1 MEGISF
7 RETACGLSLP
17 PFHGS
22 QLKSGVA
29 LENCPLLSSFSIL
42 VFPPFLSS
50 PPFPV
55 HSAGQH
61 IFLPYHQEIASDRGS
76 VASPL
81 SSVHPILI
89 TMSNQWGSERR
100 SRQAGDRFKIQFARR
115 KQAAKMLVCPPE
127 LPIGRLTDKEVV
139 GASERRSLE
148 GGFARI

>member
-7 RETACGLSLP
+7 RETACGLSDSP
-17 PFHGS
+17 SHGS
-22 QLKSGVA
+22 QLRCGVA

-50 PPFPV
+50 PPIPV

-81 SSVHPILI
+81 SNVHPILI
-89 TMSNQWGSERR
+89 TMSNQWSSGQTEERASGRPVQNPICPKKTSCKNVGLPSRTPDWEIDGQGGRR
-100 SRQAGDRFKIQFARR
+100 SEG
-115 KQAAKMLVCPPE
+115 AKGP
-127 LPIGRLTDKEVV
+127 
-139 GASERRSLE
+139 
-148 GGFARI
+148 